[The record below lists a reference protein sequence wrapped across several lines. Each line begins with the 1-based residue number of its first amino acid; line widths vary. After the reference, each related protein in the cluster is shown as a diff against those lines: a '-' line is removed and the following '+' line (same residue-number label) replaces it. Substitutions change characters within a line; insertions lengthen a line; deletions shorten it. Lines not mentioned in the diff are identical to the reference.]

1 MMFPPKQSRLPTVL
15 WPSPYV
21 GRVQVLL
28 VQVIIQWVGDSA
40 VRCWFEVLLSRTKV
54 KKKVLCKLTETSST
68 CMGMREFPDDNHQHK
83 NKDLCFGNPPSKFV
97 VDGQSLRNPKPFF
110 TFF

>member
-1 MMFPPKQSRLPTVL
+1 MFPPKQSRLPTVL

-54 KKKVLCKLTETSST
+54 KKGALQI
-68 CMGMREFPDDNHQHK
+68 D
-83 NKDLCFGNPPSKFV
+83 
-97 VDGQSLRNPKPFF
+97 RNIINMYGYEGVPR
-110 TFF
+110 